1 MKTVFAEQTAGTAK
15 RSAPS
20 SATAAGVALAEATR
34 FSCVSPSAAL
44 AAKDTRPIVPE
55 FCRLPKPGQLCPWT
69 GLSRSKMN
77 ELILPCPA
85 NDWKPPVKSISL
97 RKKGSVRGCRLIV
110 YDSLIFY
117 LKTKLNESNE
127 NE

>member
-1 MKTVFAEQTAGTAK
+1 MKNLDAK
-15 RSAPS
+15 TTDAAQFTSVPPS
-20 SATAAGVALAEATR
+20 VATAVHVAQ
-34 FSCVSPSAAL
+34 
-44 AAKDTRPIVPE
+44 PIVPE
-55 FCRLPKPGQLCPWT
+55 FLRLPKPGRLCPFT
-69 GLSRSKMN
+69 GLSRSKIN

-110 YDSLIFY
+110 YDSFISY

>member
-1 MKTVFAEQTAGTAK
+1 MKALFSDSANTGK
-15 RSAPS
+15 RKSVAPS
-20 SATAAGVALAEATR
+20 AAAAGVAL
-34 FSCVSPSAAL
+34 VDAAQFTSVPPAQAV
-44 AAKDTRPIVPE
+44 AANDARPIVPE
-55 FCRLPKPGQLCPWT
+55 FIRLPKPGDLCPWT

-85 NDWKPPVKSISL
+85 NDRKPPVKSISL
-97 RKKGSVRGCRLIV
+97 RKKGSARGCRLVV
-110 YDSLIFY
+110 YDSLISY